1 MELAVMTGLIDFPN
15 ASGGCLLTDPRF
27 SERFKDLLQNGPYD
41 IDNVALLKVGR
52 HYRMAVDA
60 KLVVGRDEAEN
71 ADIEKLA
78 QDGDILFVPPEELA
92 GPSALLRGNSAEAMI
107 NLAAGILCRYCDLAG
122 RAALDIS
129 YRKLPEAE
137 WRTIN
142 VTPAPDLESEKLRL

>member
-52 HYRMAVDA
+52 HYRLSIDA
-60 KLVVGRDEAEN
+60 KLVVGRDETEN

-78 QDGDILFVPPEELA
+78 RDGDILFVPPEELA
-92 GPSALLRGNSAEAMI
+92 GPSALLRGNSNEAMI
-107 NLAAGILCRYCDLAG
+107 SLSAGIICRYCDLVG
-122 RAALDIS
+122 RSSLDIS
-129 YRKLPEAE
+129 FRKLPETV

-142 VTPAPDLESEKLRL
+142 VAPVPDLESEKLRL